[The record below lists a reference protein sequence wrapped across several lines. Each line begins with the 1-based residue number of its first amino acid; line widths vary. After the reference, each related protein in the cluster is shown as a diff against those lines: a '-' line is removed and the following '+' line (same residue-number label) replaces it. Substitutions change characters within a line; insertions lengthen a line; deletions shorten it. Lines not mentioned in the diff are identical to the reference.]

1 MGKHYNISNS
11 HQPIQK
17 RAIGSLF
24 CVLILFYLG
33 FHTVSGE
40 RGVFALI
47 RESHRLDMLQNKL
60 SETKSER
67 IILENKTKKLSNN
80 SLDLDLL
87 DEQTRLV
94 LGISGKNEVVLFE
107 NNQK

>member
-1 MGKHYNISNS
+1 
-11 HQPIQK
+11 
-17 RAIGSLF
+17 
-24 CVLILFYLG
+24 
-33 FHTVSGE
+33 
-40 RGVFALI
+40 
-47 RESHRLDMLQNKL
+47 MLQNKL